1 LSETGV
7 IFCSIDDRNQA
18 YVKGLFDEVFGE
30 KNFIAQIIL
39 KSNPGGRDYGGL
51 AQTHEYI
58 TCYRKTHELELNLVF
73 DSKKE
78 FSYSDKLGGFD
89 TRELRNRNIKFN
101 KANRPNLCYP
111 FYINKNSVDENGFC
125 EASLEKKDGWIKVMP
140 LKSQGVQTV
149 WRWGKDKAKENL
161 NINLKGKLKQDG
173 TYMIVEKYRSS
184 YRMERTIW
192 DEPTIRNEAGS
203 LEIKDIFNCKPF
215 EYPKSVT
222 TIKRLVALGSDNETN
237 SIVLDFFAGS
247 GTTAQAVLE
256 LNKEDGGNRI
266 FILATNNEK
275 TDTNPCGI
283 AHDVT
288 VKRLKRIMTGM
299 CYDGTKNFKWLEKNK
314 PYGDNLDVYDI
325 AEVANFEGTQGKTPF
340 DVIDEHLYGQE
351 AFKTIREKIE
361 WVCNNFE
368 HTQRT
373 IETQE
378 QWLKQKQE
386 KPPKVRQ

>member
-18 YVKGLFDEVFGE
+18 YVKGLFDEVFEE
-30 KNFIAQIIL
+30 KNFEASIGWRRRSNQPNDAAKMIATVLEYLIVYAKNGIALKNYQTFGKISLSQKRLDSYANPDDDIMGEWTSTPWCASKGQGGTKYTIITPTGISYDEVWL
-39 KSNPGGRDYGGL
+39 G
-51 AQTHEYI
+51 
-58 TCYRKTHELELNLVF
+58 
-73 DSKKE
+73 KKE
-78 FSYSDKLGGFD
+78 TFEKLLLDNRIIFPNNGNGKPRKKIYKKERIIGGQS
-89 TRELRNRNIKFN
+89 
-101 KANRPNLCYP
+101 A
-111 FYINKNSVDENGFC
+111 
-125 EASLEKKDGWIKVMP
+125 
-140 LKSQGVQTV
+140 
-149 WRWGKDKAKENL
+149 
-161 NINLKGKLKQDG
+161 INLWVGKEYGDNLSATNQLKKIFGDERIFDNPKPVELICN
-173 TYMIVEKYRSS
+173 IVKVASS
-184 YRMERTIW
+184 NKE
-192 DEPTIRNEAGS
+192 S
-203 LEIKDIFNCKPF
+203 LI
-215 EYPKSVT
+215 
-222 TIKRLVALGSDNETN
+222 
-237 SIVLDFFAGS
+237 LDFFAGS

-256 LNKEDGGNRI
+256 LNKEDGGKRT

-275 TDTNPCGI
+275 TDTNHCGI

-340 DVIDEHLYGQE
+340 DVIDERLYGQE

-361 WVCNNFE
+361 WVCDNFE

-378 QWLKQKQE
+378 QWLKRKQE
-386 KPPKVRQ
+386 KPPKIRQ